1 MTYQLNPRLFV
12 ENGAALAAQRVH
24 RHDAYRLLLAK
35 DPAPARKADNDTAIA
50 ECAIRFAL

>member
-24 RHDAYRLLLAK
+24 RRHDTLRIIFAEKKTAE
-35 DPAPARKADNDTAIA
+35 AANDQCT
-50 ECAIRFAL
+50 IRFAI